1 MLITLV
7 SVLATFSPVS
17 CHNLHLFLSNFG
29 GIYYLRVVKY
39 LFHFLCPLILVRRIS
54 FQKNGLNVYQLWRLF
69 LLVLIESRFMIL
81 NDWASQ
87 DAFTLN
93 SFLLMVIMIIFLPL
107 ALSYWVELRYVN
119 VIYNYRLVL
128 FHLFYLRQVCVRLLV
143 LSQNIG
149 LPNIRLL
156 VTVRMGV
163 SHYAL

>member
-1 MLITLV
+1 MIRIVNNNFQRYLLDFNTWIRKRRRFDIFFWLYLSIQVMLITLV

-39 LFHFLCPLILVRRIS
+39 LFHFLCTLILVRRIS
-54 FQKNGLNVYQLWRLF
+54 FQKNGLNVYQIWRLF

-107 ALSYWVELRYVN
+107 TLFYWVELRYVN
-119 VIYNYRLVL
+119 VI
-128 FHLFYLRQVCVRLLV
+128 
-143 LSQNIG
+143 
-149 LPNIRLL
+149 
-156 VTVRMGV
+156 
-163 SHYAL
+163 